1 MYSRYTPNASG
12 GHDRHPVPP
21 PHRPD
26 PSPGPPFG
34 PPRPHRPSPPPRP
47 MPGPPGRPNALAGL
61 LPGRLQKG
69 DLLML
74 AILYLL
80 LSEED
85 DKLLPLLA
93 VGLYLILK

>member
-1 MYSRYTPNASG
+1 MYSRYPQNPG
-12 GHDRHPVPP
+12 GGCECRPVRPQNPQAPDKAPCPKPEPDCPCAPP
-21 PHRPD
+21 KPLQ
-26 PSPGPPFG
+26 
-34 PPRPHRPSPPPRP
+34 SPPCAPSGPRS
-47 MPGPPGRPNALAGL
+47 GF
-61 LPGRLQKG
+61 LPGKLQKG

-93 VGLYLILK
+93 IALYLFIK

>member
-1 MYSRYTPNASG
+1 
-12 GHDRHPVPP
+12 
-21 PHRPD
+21 
-26 PSPGPPFG
+26 
-34 PPRPHRPSPPPRP
+34 
-47 MPGPPGRPNALAGL
+47 
-61 LPGRLQKG
+61 
-69 DLLML
+69 ML